1 MVAVKKF
8 GPVFEEV
15 EINFLEMKSELVSF
29 SLINGVLWLIDTEFS
44 MQGKW
49 GMSRIVEEHCSGQGM
64 ILSTAVKVHEDGSS
78 RMQQRLP
85 LDFPTPFV
93 VQL

>member
-44 MQGKW
+44 MQGK
-49 GMSRIVEEHCSGQGM
+49 
-64 ILSTAVKVHEDGSS
+64 
-78 RMQQRLP
+78 
-85 LDFPTPFV
+85 
-93 VQL
+93 